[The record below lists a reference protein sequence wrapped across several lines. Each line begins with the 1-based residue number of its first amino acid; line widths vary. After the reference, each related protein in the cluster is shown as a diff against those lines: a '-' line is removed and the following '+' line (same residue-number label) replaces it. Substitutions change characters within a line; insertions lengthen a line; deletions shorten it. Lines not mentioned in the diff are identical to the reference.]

1 MTSAVGIRRKTK
13 MIDRIWKLSLAVGL
27 TLGLCAVVLAI
38 VGGSHFRW
46 TTGENGANISIQ
58 IGIEAGEITAVLG
71 TIAVIMLVLGSAFLA
86 VSKQQNAM
94 PAVKEAPDTQV
105 FSFLE
110 FLQRLR
116 KSEKDYQIGS
126 VCGGLGEHTPVP
138 SWIWRMLFLVL
149 FFCVGVGLI
158 PYIILWICMP
168 AGKKEERYENTNQPI
183 HQTR

>member
-1 MTSAVGIRRKTK
+1 
-13 MIDRIWKLSLAVGL
+13 MIDRVWKLSLAVGL
-27 TLGLCAVVLAI
+27 TLGLCAVVLAL

-58 IGIEAGEITAVLG
+58 LGTEAGNVPAVLG
-71 TIAVIMLVLGSAFLA
+71 MVSVIMLVLGSAFLV
-86 VSKQQNAM
+86 VSKQQTS
-94 PAVKEAPDTQV
+94 KSAPQGQHTSQN

-116 KSEKDYQIGS
+116 KSEKDCQLGG

-149 FFCVGVGLI
+149 IFCFGIGII
-158 PYIILWICMP
+158 PYLILWICMP
-168 AGKKEERYENTNQPI
+168 AAQKEEK
-183 HQTR
+183 TRNANNEVQVIS

>member
-1 MTSAVGIRRKTK
+1 
-13 MIDRIWKLSLAVGL
+13 MIDRVWKLSLAVGL
-27 TLGLCAVVLAI
+27 TLGLCALLLAL

-58 IGIEAGEITAVLG
+58 LGTEAGDVPAVLG
-71 TIAVIMLVLGSAFLA
+71 AISVIMLVLGSAFLV
-86 VSKQQNAM
+86 VSKQQTS
-94 PAVKEAPDTQV
+94 KSAPQEQNMSEN

-116 KSEKDYQIGS
+116 KSEKDCQLGG

-149 FFCVGVGLI
+149 VFCVGIGVI
-158 PYIILWICMP
+158 PYLILWICMP
-168 AGKKEERYENTNQPI
+168 PAQSEKKIGNANKVLEDIGTDAPNPQVL
-183 HQTR
+183 